1 MNSKMGEGT
10 SRHLKAVRRLL
21 LNRLHRYNV
30 KIYLFGSMARGDA
43 GRASDIDVAI
53 LPIDRLPDSALSEIR
68 EELEN
73 SRIPYRVELVD
84 LSKASDGF
92 SSHVQRMGTPWNG

>member
-1 MNSKMGEGT
+1 MNLKMVEGT

-21 LNRLHRYNV
+21 LNRLQRYNV

-43 GRASDIDVAI
+43 RRASDIDVAI

-84 LSKASDGF
+84 LSKASDRF
-92 SSHVQRMGTPWNG
+92 SSHVQRMGTLWND